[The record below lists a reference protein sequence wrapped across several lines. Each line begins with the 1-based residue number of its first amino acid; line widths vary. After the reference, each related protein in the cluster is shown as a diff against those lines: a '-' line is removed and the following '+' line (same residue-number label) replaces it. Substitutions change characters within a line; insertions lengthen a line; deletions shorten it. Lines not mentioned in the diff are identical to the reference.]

1 MYPYGVIFEEQL
13 LTPIVPC
20 PRCGQR
26 FVVDPNRDGR
36 GNPMPL
42 EPGEVE
48 SEPEPPKCDECSR
61 ETFGEAFD
69 ADTLDT
75 LERKLGL
82 GEEDKET
89 LQAIKTLVENPDRI
103 YMVVKVQDRVDEL
116 ERRLEDRIEGIRNAV
131 ESKLDNAN
139 TRVDNANTRVF
150 IYSLITAVAMF
161 VAGLLFGA
169 FLTLLLGG

>member
-1 MYPYGVIFEEQL
+1 
-13 LTPIVPC
+13 
-20 PRCGQR
+20 
-26 FVVDPNRDGR
+26 
-36 GNPMPL
+36 MPL
-42 EPGEVE
+42 EPGEEE
-48 SEPEPPKCDECSR
+48 SEPPKCDECSR
-61 ETFGEAFD
+61 ETFGEAFE

-131 ESKLDNAN
+131 ESKLENAN

>member
-1 MYPYGVIFEEQL
+1 VIFEEQL
-13 LTPIVPC
+13 LTPIVPG

-36 GNPMPL
+36 GNPMLL
-42 EPGEVE
+42 EPGEEE
-48 SEPEPPKCDECSR
+48 SEPPKCDKCSR

-89 LQAIKTLVENPDRI
+89 LQAINTLVENPDRI

-131 ESKLDNAN
+131 ESKVENAN
-139 TRVDNANTRVF
+139 TKVDNANTRVF

-169 FLTLLLGG
+169 FLTLVLGG

>member
-1 MYPYGVIFEEQL
+1 VYPYGVIFEEQL

-42 EPGEVE
+42 EPGEEE
-48 SEPEPPKCDECSR
+48 SEPPKCDECSR

-139 TRVDNANTRVF
+139 TRVDKANTRVF

-169 FLTLLLGG
+169 FLTLLLEG

>member
-1 MYPYGVIFEEQL
+1 
-13 LTPIVPC
+13 
-20 PRCGQR
+20 
-26 FVVDPNRDGR
+26 
-36 GNPMPL
+36 MPL
-42 EPGEVE
+42 EPGEEE
-48 SEPEPPKCDECSR
+48 SEPPKCDECSR

>member
-1 MYPYGVIFEEQL
+1 VIFEEQL
-13 LTPIVPC
+13 LTPIVPG

-36 GNPMPL
+36 GNPMLL
-42 EPGEVE
+42 EPGEEE
-48 SEPEPPKCDECSR
+48 SEPPKCDKCSR

-89 LQAIKTLVENPDRI
+89 LQAINTLVENPDRI

-131 ESKLDNAN
+131 ESKVDNAN
-139 TRVDNANTRVF
+139 TKVDNANTRVF

-169 FLTLLLGG
+169 FLTLVLGG

>member
-1 MYPYGVIFEEQL
+1 
-13 LTPIVPC
+13 
-20 PRCGQR
+20 
-26 FVVDPNRDGR
+26 
-36 GNPMPL
+36 MPL
-42 EPGEVE
+42 EPGEEE
-48 SEPEPPKCDECSR
+48 SEPPKCDECSR

-82 GEEDKET
+82 GEEDKKT

>member
-1 MYPYGVIFEEQL
+1 
-13 LTPIVPC
+13 
-20 PRCGQR
+20 
-26 FVVDPNRDGR
+26 
-36 GNPMPL
+36 
-42 EPGEVE
+42 
-48 SEPEPPKCDECSR
+48 
-61 ETFGEAFD
+61 
-69 ADTLDT
+69 
-75 LERKLGL
+75 
-82 GEEDKET
+82 
-89 LQAIKTLVENPDRI
+89 
-103 YMVVKVQDRVDEL
+103 MVVKVQDRVDEL